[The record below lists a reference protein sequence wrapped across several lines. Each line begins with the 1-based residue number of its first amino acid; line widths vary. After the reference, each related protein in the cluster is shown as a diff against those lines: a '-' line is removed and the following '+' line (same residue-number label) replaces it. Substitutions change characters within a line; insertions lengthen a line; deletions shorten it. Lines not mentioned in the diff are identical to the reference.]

1 MSEAPKA
8 HVDDEALAEDLISGQ
23 SEGAI
28 LTTHNLTRIQLAR
41 QIGNPEFRKR
51 RVELL
56 RTQKTIINARILK
69 LGEQAIVRLQQ
80 DILLDPSPT
89 VLVNGKT
96 RKNPF
101 YLPLL
106 KIRQKAAVAV
116 LNAQSAILGSDPDMQ
131 PTGAQHS
138 PMFVLP
144 AGSRVAVSIN
154 EPQAV
159 IDIEAAT
166 ALPPG
171 GDDEELRP
179 EVLSRVEATD
189 L

>member
-23 SEGAI
+23 SETAI
-28 LTTHNLTRIQLAR
+28 LATHKLTKIELAR

-80 DILLDPSPT
+80 DILLDPEPT
-89 VLVNGKT
+89 VSVNGKVK
-96 RKNPF
+96 KNPF

-106 KIRQKAAVAV
+106 KLRQKAAIAV
-116 LNAQSAILGSDPDMQ
+116 LNAQSAILGSDPDLQ
-131 PTGAQHS
+131 PQGTQQS

-144 AGSRVAVSIN
+144 AGSRVGIMV
-154 EPQAV
+154 
-159 IDIEAAT
+159 
-166 ALPPG
+166 G
-171 GDDEELRP
+171 GDPELPALSAGDDDE
-179 EVLSRVEATD
+179 
-189 L
+189 